1 MRTRRSLCTILI
13 AALTIGYAPWLTSFG
28 QQPSPSPAD
37 PQGFQ
42 SRTERTVESLL
53 NPHGNLV
60 FKVTKARTCADCHR
74 MEPAARDRVEVLDN
88 AAVRGLIAQ
97 GKGAHKGRFADCFRC
112 HAGGRLGVEKYVDPA
127 GGKPR
132 P

>member
-1 MRTRRSLCTILI
+1 MRARPSLRAVLI
-13 AALTIGYAPWLTSFG
+13 AALAIGYAPWLTSPG
-28 QQPSPSPAD
+28 QQPSASPAD
-37 PQGFQ
+37 PQGSQ
-42 SRTERTVESLL
+42 IRTERSGESLL

-74 MEPAARDRVEVLDN
+74 METAARDRVEVLDN
-88 AAVRGLIAQ
+88 AAVRSLIAQ
-97 GKGAHKGRFADCFRC
+97 GKGAHRGRFADCFRC

-127 GGKPR
+127 GGKPK

>member
-1 MRTRRSLCTILI
+1 MRDVLI
-13 AALTIGYAPWLTSFG
+13 IVLAIGCVPALMFFDR
-28 QQPSPSPAD
+28 QPSASPAD
-37 PQGFQ
+37 SHGSMYAVGQTG
-42 SRTERTVESLL
+42 ESLL

-74 MEPAARDRVEVLDN
+74 METAARERVEVLDN

-127 GGKPR
+127 GGKPK

>member
-1 MRTRRSLCTILI
+1 MRTVLI
-13 AALTIGYAPWLTSFG
+13 IVLAIGCVPALMFFDR
-28 QQPSPSPAD
+28 QPSASPAD
-37 PQGFQ
+37 
-42 SRTERTVESLL
+42 SRGSTYTVEQPGESLL

-74 MEPAARDRVEVLDN
+74 METAARERVEVLDN

-97 GKGAHKGRFADCFRC
+97 GKGAHRGRFADCFRC

-127 GGKPR
+127 GGRPKP
-132 P
+132 